1 MKNLVLGGSGM
12 IGSHLCEHL
21 ISIGE
26 TVINLDLKEGN
37 DLRILNLSIFEN
49 IDYVWFLAWDVGGA
63 KYIMN
68 PDNYFSLL
76 HNNMKICNNVFEYL
90 KQTKIPFT
98 FASTQL
104 VNTDNVYGLS
114 KIVGEEYTRLLGGQT
129 VRFWNVYGWEEPGE
143 KSHVITDLVLQ
154 GLAKGKIHL
163 MTTGEEERQFIH
175 ISDCVKNLVALRNNK
190 ERVIHFTNGKWY
202 SIKEVATIIANKL
215 NCELSLGNVKGY
227 NNKLEA
233 DDTVKL
239 LKFDKILEEGL
250 QQVIETAKLYLKN
263 AQ

>member
-1 MKNLVLGGSGM
+1 MRNLVLGGSGM
-12 IGSHLCEHL
+12 IGSHLCEYL
-21 ISIGE
+21 TTVGE

-37 DLRILNLSIFEN
+37 DLRTYDLSAHNN

-76 HNNMKICNNVFEYL
+76 HNNIKICNNVFEYL
-90 KQTKIPFT
+90 KETNIPFT

-154 GLAKGKIHL
+154 GLTTGKIHL

-175 ISDCVKNLVALRNNK
+175 ISDCVKNLVALRSEK
-190 ERVIHFTNGKWY
+190 ERVIHFTNGTWY
-202 SIKEVATIIANKL
+202 SIKEVAAIIANKL
-215 NCELSLGNVKGY
+215 NCKLSLGDIKGY
-227 NNKLEA
+227 NNKLDA
-233 DDTVKL
+233 NDTVKL
-239 LKFDKILEEGL
+239 LKFNTTLEEGL
-250 QQVIETAKLYLKN
+250 QQVIETAKMYLKD
-263 AQ
+263 A

>member
-1 MKNLVLGGSGM
+1 M
-12 IGSHLCEHL
+12 IGSHLCEHFTT
-21 ISIGE
+21 IGE

-37 DLRILNLSIFEN
+37 DLRVLDLSVFEN

-76 HNNMKICNNVFEYL
+76 HNNMKICNNVFDYL
-90 KQTKIPFT
+90 KRTNIPFT

-154 GLAKGKIHL
+154 GLTTGKIHL

-190 ERVIHFTNGKWY
+190 ESVIHFTNGVWY
-202 SIKEVATIIANKL
+202 SIKDIAIIIANNL
-215 NCELSLGNVKGY
+215 NCPLTIGDIKGY

-233 DDTVKL
+233 NNTFKMLNFETDLDSG
-239 LKFDKILEEGL
+239 INE
-250 QQVIETAKLYLKN
+250 VIKNAKTHLNKKLYEPN
-263 AQ
+263 